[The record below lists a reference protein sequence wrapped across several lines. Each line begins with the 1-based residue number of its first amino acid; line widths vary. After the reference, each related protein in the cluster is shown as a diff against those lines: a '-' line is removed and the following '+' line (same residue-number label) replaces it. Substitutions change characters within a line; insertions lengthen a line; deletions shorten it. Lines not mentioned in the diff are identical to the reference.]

1 MHQEAC
7 VDFILVFLNDRDVSQ
22 LFENFVSD
30 MRWRK
35 SCTYPSDMLVG
46 LKRTELPQKDH

>member
-1 MHQEAC
+1 MYQEAC

-22 LFENFVSD
+22 LFEHLVSD
-30 MRWRK
+30 MRWKK

-46 LKRTELPQKDH
+46 LERTKLPQKDH